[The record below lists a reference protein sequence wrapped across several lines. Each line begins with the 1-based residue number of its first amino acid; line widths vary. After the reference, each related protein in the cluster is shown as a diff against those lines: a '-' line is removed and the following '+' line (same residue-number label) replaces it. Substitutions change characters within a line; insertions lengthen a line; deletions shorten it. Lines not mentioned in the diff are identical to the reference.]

1 MNEFRF
7 SPRPNRAGEIG
18 WLPWEPSSFARAR
31 SEDKPILLAISAVW
45 CHWCHVMDETTYSD
59 PAVIET
65 INARFVPIRVDN
77 DRRPDVNVRY
87 NMGGWPTT
95 AFLAPDGAVLT
106 GATYLPPEPMRR
118 ALDEIARFYAEKKD
132 EIAARTA
139 PVRPAEYRPAAAG
152 DLRDGMI
159 VRLVEQLTENF
170 DEEYGGF
177 GDAPKFPQ
185 PEMLEFLLD
194 RWRATGESRLH
205 AIVAKT
211 ILGMSRG
218 GTYDRVE
225 GGFFRYSTTRD
236 WSVPHFE
243 KMAEDHAGL
252 VRVLAAL
259 VVFAPAA
266 EFRTTLASAVAYVR
280 TTLRD
285 PASSLFAGSQ
295 DADEDYFAQPLEGRR
310 ERIAPFVDR
319 TSYTNWT
326 CALAGAWCAASLAL
340 DDDGLLREAC
350 ETLDAVHERLTDPDG
365 LAYHF
370 VAPGGEPQVRGLLTD
385 QTAYLRALLDAHEA
399 SGEARFLER
408 ARALAARISERFAG
422 ADGGFYDRIPIE
434 AELGRLD
441 VADRPIVEN
450 GVMAEA
456 LLRLSGLTGDGAY
469 REPAERA
476 LRLFARTYASA
487 GPFAAAYGRA
497 LQRYLTPETSVRLVG
512 EPKSTG
518 ELREAALR
526 LPSPAVTVRTVGPGG
541 AAALDLPADPA
552 PAAYLCAGGACGAP
566 ARDPASLR
574 DAYERLAGGLGR
586 PETPAVQRRM
596 DEWRTPP

>member
-7 SPRPNRAGEIG
+7 SPRPNRAAEIG
-18 WLPWEPSSFARAR
+18 WMPWEPSSFARAR

-59 PAVIET
+59 PAVIEA

-77 DRRPDVNVRY
+77 DRRPDVNARY

-95 AFLAPDGAVLT
+95 AFLAPDGALLT
-106 GATYLPPEPMRR
+106 GTTYLPAEPMRR

-132 EIAARTA
+132 EIATHAPPARRA
-139 PVRPAEYRPAAAG
+139 DYRPAPAA
-152 DLRDGMI
+152 DLREGMI

-170 DEEYGGF
+170 DDEYGGF

-185 PEMLEFLLD
+185 PEMLEFLLA
-194 RWRATGESRLH
+194 RWRATGEPRLH
-205 AIVAKT
+205 AMVAKT
-211 ILGMSRG
+211 MLGMSRG
-218 GTYDRVE
+218 GTYDHVE

-252 VRVLAAL
+252 LRVLAAL

-266 EFRTTLASAVAYVR
+266 EFRATLASAIAYVR

-285 PASSLFAGSQ
+285 PASSLFGGSQ
-295 DADEDYFAQPLEGRR
+295 DADEAYFALPLEERR
-310 ERIAPFVDR
+310 KRAGPFVDR

-350 ETLDAVHERLTDPDG
+350 ETLDAVHERLLDPGG

-370 VAPGGEPQVRGLLTD
+370 VAPGSAPQVRGLLTD
-385 QTAYLRALLDAHEA
+385 QAAYLRALLDAHEA

-408 ARALAARISERFAG
+408 AGALAARILARFQAG
-422 ADGGFYDRIPIE
+422 DGGFYDRIPIE

-450 GVMAEA
+450 GLIAEG
-456 LLRLSGLTGDGAY
+456 LLRLGALTGDAAY
-469 REPAERA
+469 REPAERT
-476 LRLFARTYASA
+476 LQLFAHSYAGA

-497 LQRYLTPETSVRLVG
+497 LQRYLAPETNVRLVG
-512 EPKSTG
+512 TPKSTG
-518 ELREAALR
+518 ALREAALR
-526 LPSPAVTVRTVGPGG
+526 LTSPAVTVRTVDPVG
-541 AAALDLPADPA
+541 AAALDLPPEPV
-552 PAAYLCAGGACGAP
+552 PAAYACSGSACGAP
-566 ARDPASLR
+566 ARDPAGLR
-574 DAYERLAGGLGR
+574 DAYERLAGSPR
-586 PETPAVQRRM
+586 PA
-596 DEWRTPP
+596 